1 MKLASEWQRE
11 EGGLQKYNIL
21 GKELRVGN
29 RSSRFL

>member
-11 EGGLQKYNIL
+11 EGGLQKYNK